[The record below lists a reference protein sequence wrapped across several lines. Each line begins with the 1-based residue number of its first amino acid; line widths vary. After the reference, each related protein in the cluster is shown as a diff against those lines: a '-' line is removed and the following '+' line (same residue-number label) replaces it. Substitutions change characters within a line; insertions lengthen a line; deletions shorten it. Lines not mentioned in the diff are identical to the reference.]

1 MTRERRVLVEKPPAN
16 FYGLAWAPDG
26 REVWYTAGPT
36 VGARDILAVD
46 LRGRQR
52 LVYRSAGVVSLLDTR
67 PDGRA
72 LLHRAQD
79 WLGLVVR
86 FAGEASDREM
96 TVSGGSAVAGISA
109 DGRAVLLYTT
119 AAGAGDP
126 TGGRVTHLRRQG
138 EADPIRI
145 AEGRGEDLSPDA
157 SSALVLRND
166 GLYDVPVGAGVS
178 RRIDLGGIRPY
189 QARFVP
195 PDASRVVV
203 AGRRDGSGA
212 WLWLVPRAGG
222 AARPLG
228 PEGRP
233 PPSSLAVGP
242 RFVAATFSRGVV
254 TVAPFDGGPTRD
266 FEGLSLTLMPTS
278 FNSEDGSLFLYETR
292 TCELKTLDPATGK
305 VRLFRKTGP
314 ADRTGLVYC
323 GPVVPS
329 SDGRAYAYSCNRSQ
343 ADVILAEGLR

>member
-1 MTRERRVLVEKPPAN
+1 
-16 FYGLAWAPDG
+16 
-26 REVWYTAGPT
+26 
-36 VGARDILAVD
+36 
-46 LRGRQR
+46 
-52 LVYRSAGVVSLLDTR
+52 
-67 PDGRA
+67 
-72 LLHRAQD
+72 
-79 WLGLVVR
+79 
-86 FAGEASDREM
+86 
-96 TVSGGSAVAGISA
+96 
-109 DGRAVLLYTT
+109 VLLYTT
-119 AAGAGDP
+119 AAGGGDP
-126 TGGRVTHLRRQG
+126 AGGRVTHLRRQG

-222 AARPLG
+222 PARPLG
-228 PEGRP
+228 PESRVRPGRM
-233 PPSSLAVGP
+233 AVGP
-242 RFVAATFSRGVV
+242 RFVAVKFVSEAV
-254 TVAPFDGGPTRD
+254 TLIPLDGGPARD
-266 FEGLSLTLMPTS
+266 MGGLSPTLVPAAL
-278 FNSEDGSLFLYETR
+278 NSEDGSLFLYETQ
-292 TCELKTLDPATGK
+292 TCELETLDPATGK

-329 SDGRAYAYSCNRSQ
+329 SDGRAYAYSFNRSQ